1 LPNFEPNLRF
11 PTAGGDVESSVQAT
25 AEQVTAGQAPSVGDD
40 SPFEVFDD
48 AVAGDARDPYPELA
62 LARNAHPVQRRE
74 MSTMPHDQAHPVFI
88 VYRYD
93 DVLEV
98 LRDGETF
105 SSAHIIELIMGD
117 VMGKYILVGM
127 DNPRHRRYRALVS
140 TGFRRGALARWE
152 AELIQPVAS
161 DLVDRFAGRGR
172 AELVRE
178 FTFPYPT
185 KVTAGLLGLPSEG
198 YQQFPPRATPIL
210 SGP

>member
-1 LPNFEPNLRF
+1 
-11 PTAGGDVESSVQAT
+11 
-25 AEQVTAGQAPSVGDD
+25 
-40 SPFEVFDD
+40 
-48 AVAGDARDPYPELA
+48 
-62 LARNAHPVQRRE
+62 
-74 MSTMPHDQAHPVFI
+74 MPHDQAHPVFI

-127 DNPRHRRYRALVS
+127 DNPGHRRYRALVS

-178 FTFPYPT
+178 FTARLREHAAHEVAERGITPAEAARHAGISWPVVHEAF
-185 KVTAGLLGLPSEG
+185 TAAAGQLLGQPAALVPHLGIDEHRRGKAADWRVPSTLVRSH
-198 YQQFPPRATPIL
+198 QQVPSWSAPLRSSPW
-210 SGP
+210 